1 MENRRKDVDKYLIRK
16 EESRLHRRIGNPYQI
31 GQSGK
36 GYKVQSSKSKKK
48 VELQT
53 FKLNPTFF
61 EVRISGTNACF
72 EVSILKFGSSLWYP
86 ISSVGC
92 LIVWPFEEE
101 YSDSP

>member
-1 MENRRKDVDKYLIRK
+1 M
-16 EESRLHRRIGNPYQI
+16 IGNPYQI

-36 GYKVQSSKSKKK
+36 GYKAEPSKSKKK
-48 VELQT
+48 VELQIS
-53 FKLNPTFF
+53 KINPTFL
-61 EVRISGTNACF
+61 EVWISGMNTCF
-72 EVSILKFGSSLWYP
+72 EVAILKFGSSLWYP